1 LKNLPRSIRDS
12 YRLAFYGKPGVGFGD
27 LLADYMQGVPREVVQ
42 IEWVEE
48 WPRVLGEEGNGGG
61 GGVEEGGEV
70 VACY

>member
-1 LKNLPRSIRDS
+1 
-12 YRLAFYGKPGVGFGD
+12 
-27 LLADYMQGVPREVVQ
+27 MQGVPREVVQ